1 MDVEVAVDDGP
12 ANGGIGGDV
21 DDGAVAQ
28 NGQELGGDVAAKD
41 GVRLFEDCLG
51 VIGEPVADAGGSRFG
66 REMAGFRIDDLDA
79 GPRRFVD
86 DEGDLEVQAG
96 EEGGAFEGSGR
107 VVGEYESAGVC
118 HLPIVVREVIGYQC
132 MTRRTL
138 IASAAAAGMMAAPK
152 VLKYMGTA
160 GPGLGARIRSM
171 GKQWDIVEY
180 AHEKGLGAAHTTL
193 PADLDAAAVKKLRNQ
208 IERYDM
214 RLTVGLRTPRGDA
227 DLTKYEAAVKA
238 ASEMDGRVVC
248 VHDPFSG
255 RRYEQFKSAAEFH
268 VFDAQCKAA
277 VRRAEPILRKY
288 KMPLAI
294 ENHKGWR
301 SGELAEWVKSTGS
314 EYVGVCLDL
323 VNNVSLIETPQQT
336 IDTLAPYTIFV
347 SFKDIGVD
355 FYSDGIL
362 LSEVAF
368 GDGLLDLPGIV
379 ARFQKKDP
387 KMLFQLEMLTRD
399 PLKVPVFTEQYWNIY
414 DEKSPA
420 PSRDLAM
427 LVGWIRNHPPKVP
440 LPKTSGL
447 TPAEV
452 LALED
457 KLNQQCIDWAR
468 ANLPSLA

>member
-1 MDVEVAVDDGP
+1 
-12 ANGGIGGDV
+12 
-21 DDGAVAQ
+21 
-28 NGQELGGDVAAKD
+28 
-41 GVRLFEDCLG
+41 
-51 VIGEPVADAGGSRFG
+51 
-66 REMAGFRIDDLDA
+66 
-79 GPRRFVD
+79 
-86 DEGDLEVQAG
+86 
-96 EEGGAFEGSGR
+96 
-107 VVGEYESAGVC
+107 
-118 HLPIVVREVIGYQC
+118 

-138 IASAAAAGMMAAPK
+138 LGSAAAAGLMATPK
-152 VLKYMGTA
+152 VLKNMGSA
-160 GPGLGARIRSM
+160 GPGLTARIRSM

-180 AHEKGLGAAHTTL
+180 CHEKGLGAAHTTL
-193 PADLDAAAVKKLRNQ
+193 PADLDPMAVRKLRDQ
-208 IERYDM
+208 IDKYDM
-214 RLTVGLRTPRGDA
+214 RLTVGLRTPRADA
-227 DLTKYEAAVKA
+227 DLPKYEAAVKA

-268 VFDAQCKAA
+268 EFDAMCKAA

-301 SGELAEWVKSTGS
+301 AEELAAWVRSTES

-362 LSEVAF
+362 LSEVPF
-368 GDGLLDLPGIV
+368 GEGHLDLAGIV
-379 ARFQKKDP
+379 HRFQKKDA

-399 PLKVPVFTEQYWNIY
+399 PLKVPIFTEQYWKVY

-427 LVGWIRNHPPKVP
+427 LVGWIRNHPPKKP
-440 LPKTSGL
+440 LPRTSGL

-457 KLNQQCIDWAR
+457 RLNQQCIDYAR
-468 ANLPSLA
+468 ANFPTLG